1 LRKRYEGVMPEKA
14 GPAVKPV
21 AVAKE
26 EAETEEEAETK
37 EELYFANQL
46 RGYSGVLASFEA
58 LDRDICHNG
67 CSLPTAVII
76 AQKRLKRLKE
86 GLAIHPFQMEGGKN

>member
-1 LRKRYEGVMPEKA
+1 MPEKG

-21 AVAKE
+21 AVA
-26 EAETEEEAETK
+26 K

-58 LDRDICHNG
+58 LDRDICHNS
-67 CSLPTAVII
+67 CSLPAAVII
-76 AQKRLKRLKE
+76 AQKRLLVIVRLVWVV
-86 GLAIHPFQMEGGKN
+86 LRWVR